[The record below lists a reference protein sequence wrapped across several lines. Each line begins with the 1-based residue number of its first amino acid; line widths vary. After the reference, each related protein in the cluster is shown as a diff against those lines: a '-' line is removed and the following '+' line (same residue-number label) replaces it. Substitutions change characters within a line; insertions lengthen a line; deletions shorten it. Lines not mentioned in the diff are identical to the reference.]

1 MIKLLINF
9 FIIIFLLSC
18 EEIKNKNISVKLNDS
33 VKKIEK
39 IVENQVI
46 SSKNKNKLETIRKND
61 NLFYYIGDPYY
72 IQGVKYTPEENYEYS
87 EIGLA
92 TFYGKE
98 LHNIKSVNN
107 DINKVTE
114 LLGRHKTLPLPSMVK
129 ITNLDNGLSINIK
142 IIDRH
147 DDNASIVQVSRKV
160 AQLLGFYKDKIAT
173 VRVDILSDA
182 SKQWKNVSMSLN
194 EPEFNETIFSAP
206 TEIVSISDID
216 ETNSTKTNE
225 NNFQKSEPI
234 ELSSEEVNEYKLFL
248 KIFNFDNYSK
258 IQTIMQEI
266 NNNYNY
272 TSEKNEEY
280 YDLIIGPLNNSEIN
294 KLVSYFISKGYKETD
309 IILN

>member
-61 NLFYYIGDPYY
+61 NLFYHIGDPYY

-194 EPEFNETIFSAP
+194 ELEFNETISSAP

-216 ETNSTKTNE
+216 ETNSSKTIE
-225 NNFQKSEPI
+225 NNFQKTEPI
-234 ELSSEEVNEYKLFL
+234 ELNSEEVNEYKLFL

-258 IQTIMQEI
+258 IQTIMQEM

-272 TSEKNEEY
+272 TSEKNGEY